1 MFGRRR
7 RWRRERRT
15 HAVFVITVDNAVDN
29 ADDRAP
35 DAVRESFAQQRYDRY
50 TQDQGRA
57 QPDGEAAQDEG
68 AGRSEQQRRA
78 VVGVGCAAESQP
90 RLQPTARAAGPRAD
104 GGVERRQLEAG
115 RPERDEVAPRGTTRG
130 PADA

>member
-7 RWRRERRT
+7 RRRRERRT
-15 HAVFVITVDNAVDN
+15 HAVFVIVIAVDN

-35 DAVRESFAQQRYDRY
+35 DAVRESFARQRYDRY
-50 TQDQGRA
+50 PQDEGRA
-57 QPDGEAAQDEG
+57 RPDGEAAQDEG
-68 AGRSEQQRRA
+68 AGRSEQRRRA
-78 VVGVGCAAESQP
+78 GVGVGCAAESQP
-90 RLQPTARAAGPRAD
+90 RLQPTTRAAGPRAD

-115 RPERDEVAPRGTTRG
+115 RPERDEVAPRGTSKG